1 MKTKIPHELRQS
13 EFHRHI
19 LTAKY
24 IQEFVCYIVGK
35 TSSNGIAVTS
45 AGQLPC
51 FHIIHID
58 AQYGGDWTT
67 IIENVLVE
75 ADSLQIESVAFPA
88 LGTGTYTASAK
99 RRSIGDWCAIFSFYF
114 NLNTFYLT
122 HVAYCHCERHN
133 LQPSAIYDYVG
144 CDSFLLMVMM
154 IVTDCNHWNYTL
166 YVILSY
172 INSLSDGNI

>member
-1 MKTKIPHELRQS
+1 MKTKIPHQLRQS

-24 IQEFVCYIVGK
+24 IQEFVCHIVGK
-35 TSSNGIAVTS
+35 TSSNGIAVTC

-51 FHIIHID
+51 SHIIHID

-99 RRSIGDWCAIFSFYF
+99 RRSIGD
-114 NLNTFYLT
+114 
-122 HVAYCHCERHN
+122 
-133 LQPSAIYDYVG
+133 
-144 CDSFLLMVMM
+144 
-154 IVTDCNHWNYTL
+154 
-166 YVILSY
+166 
-172 INSLSDGNI
+172 